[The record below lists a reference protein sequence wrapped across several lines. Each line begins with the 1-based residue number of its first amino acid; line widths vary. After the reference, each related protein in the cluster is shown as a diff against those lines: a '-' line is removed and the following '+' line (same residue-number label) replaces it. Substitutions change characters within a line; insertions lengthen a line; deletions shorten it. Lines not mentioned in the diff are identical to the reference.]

1 MASLSQTYRPSQ
13 FKEVT
18 GQNHVTE
25 TLRKEVAT
33 EMLGHA
39 FLFSGPRG
47 VGKTTTARIFAKA
60 LNCEKP
66 TEGEPCNTCA
76 SCVRANEGRA
86 MDLIELDAATH
97 TQVDKIRE
105 GIVEHARFAPVDG
118 KRKIYVIDE
127 AHMLSSSSWNA
138 LLKTLEEPPEY
149 AFFIF
154 ATTEWH
160 KVPTTIVSRC
170 QRFDFLRID
179 DEALEARV
187 KLIAEKEGWKLDD
200 EVVKLIVARADG
212 CARDAETL
220 LGQLGAL
227 GESHITKEIA
237 ELVIPR
243 SHVPDAASL
252 VSLWADRDY
261 PASYAKVHELFESGF
276 SMESYV
282 DDLLYIFRML
292 LAASASKDI
301 KEKWEKGPEEERCLV
316 PLIGKFE
323 PAEIHDIALMLF
335 DRRKDMKAGVD
346 PLFAMELATTLISH
360 GLLRHSGDSTKVKS
374 EPAPAPAA
382 KKDAPVK
389 KTDND
394 RQPPE
399 PPAPTSSP
407 PESKLPA
414 KPPEPAKPSEPV
426 EPPESSQKTIERQES
441 RPTEAGK
448 EPAAPTID
456 ILDVKKYWRRIVEK
470 VSERN
475 PSLRFILQ
483 ITKVE
488 AIRDNTLVLSFQ
500 YPFHRDK
507 IMKTSNIKQM
517 IELIIEELVGHKLLI
532 EGIVQSEESGPGE
545 VKKDMVDN
553 ILEAFGGSVVES

>member
-1 MASLSQTYRPSQ
+1 MASLSQTYRPKQ
-13 FKEVT
+13 FKDVT
-18 GQNHVTE
+18 GQSHVTE

-33 EMLGHA
+33 GILGHA

-47 VGKTTTARIFAKA
+47 VGKTTTARILAKA

-66 TEGEPCNTCA
+66 NEGEPCNTCA

-105 GIVEHARFAPVDG
+105 GIVDHARFAPVDG

-138 LLKTLEEPPEY
+138 LLKTLEEPPDY

-170 QRFDFLRID
+170 QCFDFFRIEK
-179 DEALEARV
+179 EALEARINY
-187 KLIAEKEGWKLDD
+187 IAKQEGWTLENEVMKL
-200 EVVKLIVARADG
+200 LTSRADG

-227 GESHITKEIA
+227 GEAHITKEIA

-243 SHVPDAASL
+243 SHIPDAASL
-252 VSLWADRDY
+252 VACWADRDQTK
-261 PASYAKVHELFESGF
+261 SFAKLHELFDAGF

-292 LAASASKDI
+292 LAASATPDI
-301 KEKWEKGPEEERCLV
+301 QATWEKGPEEERCLV
-316 PLIGKFE
+316 PLIGRFE
-323 PAEIHDIALMLF
+323 PSEIHDIALMLF
-335 DRRKDMKAGVD
+335 DRRKDMKSGVD
-346 PLFAMELATTLISH
+346 PLFAMELATTLVAH
-360 GLLRHSGDSTKVKS
+360 GLLKHGTPGSNQQTPKSPPVHSKPNTPTPASSTSPAKK
-374 EPAPAPAA
+374 PAPAPAQ
-382 KKDAPVK
+382 KS
-389 KTDND
+389 
-394 RQPPE
+394 PE
-399 PPAPTSSP
+399 
-407 PESKLPA
+407 
-414 KPPEPAKPSEPV
+414 PEPA
-426 EPPESSQKTIERQES
+426 PPAEMSVPNESVNVPGNVDLAE
-441 RPTEAGK
+441 
-448 EPAAPTID
+448 
-456 ILDVKKYWRRIVEK
+456 VKKYWRKIVDQ

-483 ITKVE
+483 ITKPESVQGE
-488 AIRDNTLVLSFQ
+488 TLFLAFQ

-507 IMKTSNIKQM
+507 IIKTTNIKQM
-517 IELIIEELVGHKLLI
+517 VEGIIEGLVGERLLI
-532 EGIVQSEESGPGE
+532 EGVVPSEKADQPE

-553 ILEAFGGSVVES
+553 ILEAFGGSVVET

>member
-1 MASLSQTYRPSQ
+1 M
-13 FKEVT
+13 T
-18 GQNHVTE
+18 GQDHVTE

-33 EMLGHA
+33 GVLGHA

-66 TEGEPCNTCA
+66 EEGEPCNVCS

-138 LLKTLEEPPEY
+138 LLKTLEEPPNY

-170 QRFDFLRID
+170 QRFDFIRID
-179 DEALEARV
+179 DADLETRINY
-187 KLIAEKEGWKLDD
+187 IAEKEGWKLDV
-200 EVVKLIVARADG
+200 EVVKLITSRADG
-212 CARDAETL
+212 CVRDAETL

-227 GESHITKEIA
+227 GENHITKDIA

-243 SHVPDAASL
+243 SHIPDAAAL
-252 VSLWADRDY
+252 VALWANRDY
-261 PASYAKVHELFESGF
+261 PASYAKVHELFDAGF

-292 LAASASKDI
+292 LAASASVEI
-301 KEKWEKGPEEERCLV
+301 KEKWEKGSEEERCLV
-316 PLIGKFE
+316 SLIGRFE
-323 PAEIHDIALMLF
+323 PPEIHDIALMLF
-335 DRRKDMKAGVD
+335 DRRKDMKAGVG
-346 PLFAMELATTLISH
+346 PLFAMELATTLVSH
-360 GLLRHSGDSTKVKS
+360 GLLKHSTKEALSKKDS
-374 EPAPAPAA
+374 GRHDDTKPPPPPGPPEIKPAPPAKDPPAA
-382 KKDAPVK
+382 QETPIDPITKSNDDSSLKKQNDSVKTPPVI
-389 KTDND
+389 DLL
-394 RQPPE
+394 E
-399 PPAPTSSP
+399 I
-407 PESKLPA
+407 
-414 KPPEPAKPSEPV
+414 
-426 EPPESSQKTIERQES
+426 QKH
-441 RPTEAGK
+441 
-448 EPAAPTID
+448 
-456 ILDVKKYWRRIVEK
+456 WRRIVDR
-470 VSERN
+470 VSEKN

-483 ITKVE
+483 ITKPE
-488 AIRDNTLVLSFQ
+488 SIQGDMLLLCFQ
-500 YPFHRDK
+500 YPFHCDK
-507 IMKTSNIKQM
+507 IMKSSEIKMM
-517 IELIIEELVGHKLLI
+517 IEHIIEDLVGTKILI
-532 EGIVQSEESGPGE
+532 DGMVKAKSEEKP
-545 VKKDMVDN
+545 VIKRDMVDN
-553 ILEAFGGSVVES
+553 ILEAFGGSVVESKEL